1 MSRFGALNQIL
12 TNLIDNS
19 CYWLD
24 KPEIVKRKIRLN
36 INAMDRVIVVADNG
50 DGVHDSIM
58 PYLFQPGYSLKF
70 PPSGL
75 GLYVCK
81 HYMNLMKKRGDIYLA
96 KDSDKIQGLNGAQF
110 LLDFSKVI
118 FS

>member
-1 MSRFGALNQIL
+1 MKIDSTDRTIL
-12 TNLIDNS
+12 
-19 CYWLD
+19 
-24 KPEIVKRKIRLN
+24 
-36 INAMDRVIVVADNG
+36 VADSGENI
-50 DGVHDSIM
+50 HDSIL

-81 HYMNLMKKRGDIYLA
+81 HYMNSMKKRGDIYLA
-96 KDSDKIQGLNGAQF
+96 KERDRIKGLSGAQF

-118 FS
+118 YKEDEN

>member
-1 MSRFGALNQIL
+1 M
-12 TNLIDNS
+12 
-19 CYWLD
+19 D
-24 KPEIVKRKIRLN
+24 KPEIVDRKLRLR
-36 INAMDRVIVVADNG
+36 IDASDRTIIVADNG
-50 DGVHDSIM
+50 EGIHDSIM

-81 HYMNLMKKRGDIYLA
+81 HYMNNMKKRGDIYLA
-96 KDSDKIQGLNGAQF
+96 KNRDRIQGLNGAQF

-118 FS
+118 SNEDAN

>member
-1 MSRFGALNQIL
+1 M
-12 TNLIDNS
+12 
-19 CYWLD
+19 D
-24 KPEIVKRKIRLN
+24 KPEITDRKIRLKIDAN
-36 INAMDRVIVVADNG
+36 DRSIVVADNG
-50 DGVHDSIM
+50 EGIHDSIM

-96 KDSDKIQGLNGAQF
+96 KERDKIKGLSGAQF

-118 FS
+118 YKEDAE